1 MVDRPSCP
9 YTAARRLDGFD
20 GKDPSRHRSDGRTA
34 AEALLTAEHTQ
45 TSERPHR
52 GGGRRFDRS
61 QARRGRANSLAL
73 PSVPRPSGTD
83 LRNECRK
90 PDTCGAGFGE
100 KIERA
105 LNRQAKE
112 MTFRVISPHRGW
124 IPFPVRRTSACGQ
137 ALQEGEQRP
146 GDDLEDAAGGRE
158 TIPSSQSSRAYERCL
173 SGSQVCEWS
182 PHRRQQ
188 PAIRPAC
195 PVRDLRL
202 ATCDLRPVTSFS
214 LTCDRLLKFQLVPP
228 PAALAPFEKETLSS
242 LDFHGSTNDPFR
254 GWPPTR
260 ILDRTRLVTTVF
272 IYSLVNRSTDWL
284 ILSILYRIAG
294 QQIIRALMPELLLHL
309 RK

>member
-9 YTAARRLDGFD
+9 CIVARRLDGFD

-124 IPFPVRRTSACGQ
+124 IPSTPQ
-137 ALQEGEQRP
+137 ATTTGHPPGLPSEGP
-146 GDDLEDAAGGRE
+146 
-158 TIPSSQSSRAYERCL
+158 
-173 SGSQVCEWS
+173 
-182 PHRRQQ
+182 
-188 PAIRPAC
+188 
-195 PVRDLRL
+195 
-202 ATCDLRPVTSFS
+202 ATCDLRPE
-214 LTCDRLLKFQLVPP
+214 TCDLFFPDLRPIVEVS
-228 PAALAPFEKETLSS
+228 AS
-242 LDFHGSTNDPFR
+242 
-254 GWPPTR
+254 PTPSR
-260 ILDRTRLVTTVF
+260 
-272 IYSLVNRSTDWL
+272 
-284 ILSILYRIAG
+284 AG
-294 QQIIRALMPELLLHL
+294 PIRE
-309 RK
+309 RNFV